1 MGPYNTV
8 TGNHYIYNHASD
20 IALWR
25 ISTGRRHHPL
35 YHIGIGSKSAQWL
48 HRCSTTFI
56 PSWLTRGSCGVLLGP
71 VFWTIS
77 GFRGIFHFDLVRGGW
92 A

>member
-35 YHIGIGSKSAQWL
+35 YHIGIGSKSAQWWQ
-48 HRCSTTFI
+48 HYFYFVSTRIFV
-56 PSWLTRGSCGVLLGP
+56 SHYFQKYSP
-71 VFWTIS
+71 VRNKYKD
-77 GFRGIFHFDLVRGGW
+77 FRL
-92 A
+92 